1 MKSFEA
7 SSDHLRAGI
16 FIPNK
21 NWIAVAGDDR
31 HIRIFNYNTLAK
43 LEEKDAH
50 SDFIRTLAAHPS
62 DNILLSGSDDYSIR
76 MWSYDEK
83 AKLTLKKEFIE
94 HTNFVMMVRFNPKE
108 PTYFASASTDTTVK
122 IWNIAKTNSNITL
135 KGHISDV
142 NGLAFCHGEEPFL
155 ATASDDKTVKIWDT

>member
-1 MKSFEA
+1 
-7 SSDHLRAGI
+7 
-16 FIPNK
+16 
-21 NWIAVAGDDR
+21 
-31 HIRIFNYNTLAK
+31 
-43 LEEKDAH
+43 
-50 SDFIRTLAAHPS
+50 
-62 DNILLSGSDDYSIR
+62 

-135 KGHISDV
+135 KGHISGV

-155 ATASDDKTVKIWDT
+155 ATASDDKTVKIWDTQQRKCMYTLSEHTDTVLQVAYHPEMPYLISVSEDGSVII